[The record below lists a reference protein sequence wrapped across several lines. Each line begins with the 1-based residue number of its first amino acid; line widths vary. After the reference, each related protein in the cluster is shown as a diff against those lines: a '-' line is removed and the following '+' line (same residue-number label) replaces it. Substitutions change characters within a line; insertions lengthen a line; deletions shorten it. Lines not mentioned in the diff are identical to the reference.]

1 VTQQFDP
8 APDSAEIAAATTR
21 LLVTANTL
29 SDAEVLAP
37 SGLPGW
43 TRGHVLT
50 HVARNADSLVN
61 RLTSA
66 ATGVDIP
73 QYPSSAAR
81 DAAIEAGAARPI
93 AEHIRDIEES
103 HQRFANAIP
112 TVPPANWANDMLWM
126 SGETRPASKIL
137 EARLREV
144 AIHHLDLDAGYSA
157 SDWSSPFALR
167 ILVSA
172 VPGLERRGMAAVTLV
187 ADDLDE
193 VPGVDGVILVN
204 GGSKLKVHADAHLLA
219 TWLLGRSS
227 SAGIAW
233 TGGRELP
240 VPPAWT

>member
-1 VTQQFDP
+1 
-8 APDSAEIAAATTR
+8 
-21 LLVTANTL
+21 
-29 SDAEVLAP
+29 
-37 SGLPGW
+37 LPGW
-43 TRGHVLT
+43 SRGHVLT

-81 DAAIEAGAARPI
+81 DAGIEAGAARPI
-93 AEHIRDIEES
+93 AEHMRDIEES

-126 SGETRPASKIL
+126 SGETRAASKIL

-172 VPGLERRGMAAVTLV
+172 VPAFERRGIEPLTLLPDDIDARIDVAGGSAIEVRGPAWALTTWLIGRDDGSTLAVT
-187 ADDLDE
+187 
-193 VPGVDGVILVN
+193 
-204 GGSKLKVHADAHLLA
+204 GGP
-219 TWLLGRSS
+219 
-227 SAGIAW
+227 
-233 TGGRELP
+233 LP
-240 VPPAWT
+240 KPPAWT